1 MGTHPIFESDFDCLT
16 DCRMAANRE
25 RTFIAIKPDGVQ
37 RGLVGKIVKR
47 FEQRG
52 FKLVA
57 LKMCAPGRAHME
69 KHYADLSK
77 KPFFKDLVDY
87 MISGPIVCMVW
98 EGLNAVKCGRM
109 MLGETNPQA
118 SLPGSIRGDM
128 SIQVGRNICHGSD
141 SVASANAEINLW
153 FKQEEL
159 INWESAMYCWIYE
172 EPAEPKSNSF
182 AKGDYPIMNDKQ
194 LKELDAYLLDR
205 SYVTGFSPSQD
216 DVFKFLQIKL
226 VPDGLSNV
234 QRWWKHISSFE
245 AQFES
250 LPGEKKEPSQ
260 AAEAPAAKVEEAAE
274 DEDDLDLFG
283 DDDEEDDAE
292 AERIKAERVAEY
304 NAKKAEKESKKGKL
318 VAKSNLILDIKP
330 WDDETDMEELE
341 ELIRSIEMDG
351 LLWGT
356 AKLVAIGYGIK
367 KLQISTVIEDD
378 KVATD
383 DLEEAI
389 VAFEDH
395 VQSMDIVAF
404 NKI

>member
-16 DCRMAANRE
+16 DQRMAANRE

-118 SLPGSIRGDM
+118 SLPGSIRGDF

-141 SVASANAEINLW
+141 SVASANHEIALW
-153 FKQEEL
+153 FKKEEL
-159 INWESAMYCWIYE
+159 ISWESAMYTWIYE
-172 EPAEPKSNSF
+172 EPVESPKSSAY
-182 AKGDYPIMNDKQ
+182 AKGDFAAMSE
-194 LKELDAYLLDR
+194 KEMVDFDAFLLDR
-205 SYVTGFSPSQD
+205 SYVTGFTATQD
-216 DVFKFLQIKL
+216 DVSRFLQIKL
-226 VPDGLSNV
+226 VPAALKNL

-245 AQFES
+245 GDFDS
-250 LPGEKKEPSQ
+250 LPGVKGTPPKVEQ
-260 AAEAPAAKVEEAAE
+260 AAAPVAAE
-274 DEDDLDLFG
+274 EEEDDDDVDLFG
-283 DDDEEDDAE
+283 DDDEDDDE
-292 AERIKAERVAEY
+292 AEKIKAARVAEY
-304 NAKKAEKESKKGKL
+304 NAKKAAKEEKKGKV
-318 VAKSNLILDIKP
+318 VAKSNVILDIKP
-330 WDDETDMEELE
+330 WDDETDMGELE
-341 ELIRSIEMDG
+341 ELIRTIDMDG

-367 KLQISTVIEDD
+367 KLQITTVIEDD
-378 KVATD
+378 KVSTD
-383 DLEEAI
+383 DMEEAI

-395 VQSMDIVAF
+395 VQSVDIVAF